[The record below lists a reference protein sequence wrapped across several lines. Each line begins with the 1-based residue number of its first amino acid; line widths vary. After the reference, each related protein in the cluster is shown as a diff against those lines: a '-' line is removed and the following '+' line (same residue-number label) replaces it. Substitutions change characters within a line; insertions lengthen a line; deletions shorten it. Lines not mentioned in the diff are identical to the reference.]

1 MTVLLVDDELQSRN
15 GLRDGLNWKTLGFD
29 QVLVA
34 ENGLRAW
41 TLFQEHLPELVI
53 TDIRMPGLDGL
64 GLIEKLRSVTSDTLV
79 VVISGHSDF
88 AYAKRAL
95 QLGVT
100 DYLLKPFK
108 LSELTALLAVAREK
122 ILAHQVREA
131 LPPWAPELTRSLLGT
146 DSAWAGTPLPPVMTH
161 ALNYIHEHLPEPLT
175 VERVAGEVQ
184 KSPNYFSHLFKKE
197 LGVQFTD
204 YVNRARIGV
213 ACDLLRTTT
222 LLAYEVAD
230 RVGYPDYKYF
240 IQVFRYRVGCT
251 PSEYRRS

>member
-1 MTVLLVDDELQSRN
+1 MTVLLADDERQSRN
-15 GLRDGLNWKTLGFD
+15 GLRDGMNWKALGFD

-34 ENGLRAW
+34 ENGVRALA
-41 TLFQEHLPELVI
+41 LFLEHQPELVI

-64 GLIEKLRSVTSDTLV
+64 ALVEKMRAETDDTQV

-108 LSELTALLAVAREK
+108 LAELVVLIEGARDKALTR
-122 ILAHQVREA
+122 QVRHA
-131 LPPWAPELTRSLLGT
+131 LPAWSVALTRTLLGE
-146 DSAWAGTPLPPVMTH
+146 DSTWTAVLSPMMTH
-161 ALNYIHEHLPEPLT
+161 ALTFLHEHLPEPLT
-175 VERVAGEVQ
+175 VERLAGEVQ

-197 LGVQFTD
+197 LRMQFTE
-204 YVNRARIGV
+204 YVNRARIHV

-240 IQVFRYRVGCT
+240 IQVFRHLVGST
-251 PSEYRRS
+251 PSDYRKS